1 MLKFNQKL
9 LFEISIK
16 ILNCLELL
24 EIGLDVF
31 VWIEGEVVGVGV
43 DRGN

>member
-9 LFEISIK
+9 LFEVSIK
-16 ILNCLELL
+16 ILNSLELL
-24 EIGLDVF
+24 EISLDVF
-31 VWIEGEVVGVGV
+31 VWVEGEVVGVGV

>member
-1 MLKFNQKL
+1 MLEFNQKL
-9 LFEISIK
+9 LFEVSIK

-24 EIGLDVF
+24 QISLDVF
-31 VWIEGEVVGVGV
+31 VYIEGEMVGVGV

>member
-16 ILNCLELL
+16 VLDSLELL
-24 EIGLDVF
+24 KIGLDVF
-31 VWIEGEVVGVGV
+31 VGIEGEVVGVGV

>member
-1 MLKFNQKL
+1 VLKFNQKL

-16 ILNCLELL
+16 VLNSLELL
-24 EIGLDVF
+24 EISLDVF
-31 VWIEGEVVGVGV
+31 VWVEGEVVGVGV